1 MLLKRKFSKVKADE
15 KCQEDKDL
23 DKYEMLYGVRL
34 LKNAK
39 RLGIYKTYKEKIETI
54 EDQYKNEQNKIMEDF
69 FNNAK

>member
-1 MLLKRKFSKVKADE
+1 
-15 KCQEDKDL
+15 
-23 DKYEMLYGVRL
+23 MLYGVRL

-54 EDQYKNEQNKIMEDF
+54 EEQYKNEQNKIMEDF

>member
-1 MLLKRKFSKVKADE
+1 MLLKRKFSKVKTDE
-15 KCQEDKDL
+15 KCQEDQDL

-54 EDQYKNEQNKIMEDF
+54 EEQYKNEQNKIMEDF